1 MVFCFMIGTEIK
13 RSFEVTGDDK
23 MTISKLREIIY
34 EKIKN
39 NFKSIDANSLDL
51 WKVDIPGDTA
61 NVKLKTLENR
71 PHDIN
76 NENIIIK
83 EIGGEE
89 LSPFSGFGD
98 IFTSSSKN
106 IHIIVQ
112 PPLFASTGNGLPLK
126 QKQLFSS
133 MHIIPNEVKIEIKD
147 KVIKTFSHINA
158 FSIDQ
163 LVDALALIWYVEAG
177 ESDSPDPQNDPC
189 LKLKME
195 PSFFKISLP
204 GTITEHSLTT
214 IDLCLPSYESKSGM
228 NYLNPFYDDPQFKET
243 VSLVHEKLTK
253 HNKDIIVLAGVSG
266 GGKTS
271 TAFGISLQHW
281 TIYVDFSPY
290 GGQYGDFMGQ
300 ELERIRARTPKYGQT
315 EEQSKEKIS
324 TQKEW
329 LFTQLQMDI
338 KKIQMSLVNVDNISI
353 SSLIYYINECL
364 GVKSLILIFDEA
376 QVLCDDKYGNY
387 DGSSLGKTWNLL
399 QAYIAHLTHLPVK
412 CIIAGTYMHMASGIS
427 LVTSIGKVQSG
438 SQAHIVLKLPFLT
451 QNDVLRNLD
460 IIIDMRDVTPE
471 TRNYLGFILRGRPR
485 NCASFVQML
494 ISKRE
499 SKNRTKDQEM
509 RELLPLWYEKISND
523 MGVYLENA
531 CKSLGANYFNLE
543 TAIIDVIRLRVFY
556 NYKFKHAIELLK
568 HSIIPCQSPECII
581 LSRDV
586 DRFNEIQINPSL
598 ESYLVS
604 GIEIFLKKRGKTL
617 VDVFVEYIIRLNNTS
632 SIGNEFDAVFISVMI
647 EKRGRRVREVLNEWK
662 NSQEFNLP
670 SWITPTMMVMTISNL
685 SGGVPIV
692 EYVENTTHYRS
703 YAIQPDR
710 FSGLDVV
717 ISFADDEQNVVL
729 LSASCTI
736 SGEPINRGKIKEQV
750 FKSCMKFQY
759 MENPKKKNSQ
769 IEDQKEEFS
778 WKEPEHLQ
786 IGFGDFLPSNEEVNS
801 EEEEVD
807 YDQDLNYDDLDYDLD
822 YTKNTKNYRISKVSE
837 RIKNHER
844 IKSSTENRKHI
855 YVLVELPH
863 RAGKRSKLF
872 RFNKYGDLVIIV
884 DDRNMESVFGPVI
897 KKLMEKIHYK
907 ENQENS
913 MNKEDLMDE
922 TE

>member
-1 MVFCFMIGTEIK
+1 MSRSNGILSPVQTNFNENSLPTKLNLHLKGGIMVFCFMIGTEIK

-177 ESDSPDPQNDPC
+177 E
-189 LKLKME
+189 
-195 PSFFKISLP
+195 
-204 GTITEHSLTT
+204 
-214 IDLCLPSYESKSGM
+214 
-228 NYLNPFYDDPQFKET
+228 
-243 VSLVHEKLTK
+243 
-253 HNKDIIVLAGVSG
+253 
-266 GGKTS
+266 
-271 TAFGISLQHW
+271 
-281 TIYVDFSPY
+281 
-290 GGQYGDFMGQ
+290 
-300 ELERIRARTPKYGQT
+300 R
-315 EEQSKEKIS
+315 
-324 TQKEW
+324 
-329 LFTQLQMDI
+329 
-338 KKIQMSLVNVDNISI
+338 
-353 SSLIYYINECL
+353 
-364 GVKSLILIFDEA
+364 
-376 QVLCDDKYGNY
+376 
-387 DGSSLGKTWNLL
+387 
-399 QAYIAHLTHLPVK
+399 
-412 CIIAGTYMHMASGIS
+412 
-427 LVTSIGKVQSG
+427 
-438 SQAHIVLKLPFLT
+438 
-451 QNDVLRNLD
+451 
-460 IIIDMRDVTPE
+460 
-471 TRNYLGFILRGRPR
+471 
-485 NCASFVQML
+485 
-494 ISKRE
+494 
-499 SKNRTKDQEM
+499 
-509 RELLPLWYEKISND
+509 
-523 MGVYLENA
+523 
-531 CKSLGANYFNLE
+531 
-543 TAIIDVIRLRVFY
+543 
-556 NYKFKHAIELLK
+556 
-568 HSIIPCQSPECII
+568 
-581 LSRDV
+581 
-586 DRFNEIQINPSL
+586 
-598 ESYLVS
+598 
-604 GIEIFLKKRGKTL
+604 KTL